1 MRDMAFGQYY
11 PTNSPLHRLDPRAKL
26 IFSLLYMVFIFF
38 AKSYT
43 AFFYVCI
50 FLTIVTIVAKIPLK
64 IVLKSIKLIIFLLIF
79 TGFINLFLY
88 DEGNVLASWWIFT
101 ITDRGIDF
109 TIKLALRLSLLVIG
123 TSMLSLTT
131 TPMEL
136 TDAIESLL
144 KPLKYIKVPVHDI
157 AITMSIALRF
167 VPTLME
173 ETDKIIAAQKA
184 RGAAFDTGKVHERV
198 KSMVPIL
205 IPLFVSSFRRADE
218 LADALDAR
226 CYNATQNRTKMKK
239 LSFSY
244 RDLIAFFIFSV
255 LIVLIML
262 DCYLTKAPAE
272 SILFGTDYYIF
283 NLFKS
288 WIG

>member
-11 PTNSPLHRLDPRAKL
+11 PTNSPIHKLDPRAKL
-26 IFSLLYMVFIFF
+26 IFSLLFMIFIFF

-43 AFFYVCI
+43 AFFYVII
-50 FLTIVTIVAKIPLK
+50 FLSAVTIIAKIPLK
-64 IVLKSIKLIIFLLIF
+64 IVLKSLKLVLFLLIF
-79 TGFINLFLY
+79 TGLINLFLY
-88 DEGNVLASWWIFT
+88 NEGRVLAHWWVFT

-109 TIKLALRLSLLVIG
+109 TIKLALRLSLLIIG
-123 TSMLSLTT
+123 TSMLALTT

-167 VPTLME
+167 IPTLME

-198 KSMVPIL
+198 KSMIPIL

-226 CYNATQNRTKMKK
+226 CYNATKNRTKMKK
-239 LSFSY
+239 LTFTY
-244 RDLIAFFIFSV
+244 RDLVAFFVISV

-262 DCYLTKAPAE
+262 DCYLTKSPAE
-272 SILFGTDYYIF
+272 SIFFGTDYYIV
-283 NLFKS
+283 NLLKS

>member
-157 AITMSIALRF
+157 AITMIDVVYVSDENGIDIKFSI
-167 VPTLME
+167 
-173 ETDKIIAAQKA
+173 
-184 RGAAFDTGKVHERV
+184 
-198 KSMVPIL
+198 
-205 IPLFVSSFRRADE
+205 
-218 LADALDAR
+218 
-226 CYNATQNRTKMKK
+226 
-239 LSFSY
+239 
-244 RDLIAFFIFSV
+244 
-255 LIVLIML
+255 
-262 DCYLTKAPAE
+262 
-272 SILFGTDYYIF
+272 
-283 NLFKS
+283 
-288 WIG
+288 

>member
-1 MRDMAFGQYY
+1 M
-11 PTNSPLHRLDPRAKL
+11 
-26 IFSLLYMVFIFF
+26 
-38 AKSYT
+38 
-43 AFFYVCI
+43 
-50 FLTIVTIVAKIPLK
+50 K
-64 IVLKSIKLIIFLLIF
+64 IVLKSLKLVLFLLIF
-79 TGFINLFLY
+79 TGLINLFLY
-88 DEGNVLASWWIFT
+88 NEGRVLAHWWVFT

-109 TIKLALRLSLLVIG
+109 TIKLALRLSLLIIG
-123 TSMLSLTT
+123 TSMLALTT

-167 VPTLME
+167 IPTLME

-198 KSMVPIL
+198 KSMIPIL

-226 CYNATQNRTKMKK
+226 CYNATKNRTKMKK
-239 LSFSY
+239 LTFTY
-244 RDLIAFFIFSV
+244 RDLVAFFVISV

-262 DCYLTKAPAE
+262 DCYLTKSPAE
-272 SILFGTDYYIF
+272 SIFFGTDYYIV
-283 NLFKS
+283 NLLKS